1 MGLARTVLYPG
12 HAAFFLFLHAP
23 LLSQPE
29 LQIPN
34 EFAALAL

>member
-12 HAAFFLFLHAP
+12 HAEFLLFLHAP
-23 LLSQPE
+23 LLPQPQ
-29 LQIPN
+29 LQFPN